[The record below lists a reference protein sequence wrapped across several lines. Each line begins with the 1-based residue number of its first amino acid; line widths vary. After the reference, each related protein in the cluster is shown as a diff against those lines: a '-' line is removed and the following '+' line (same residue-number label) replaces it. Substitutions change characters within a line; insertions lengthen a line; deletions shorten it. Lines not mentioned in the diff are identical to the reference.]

1 MISSMTSYYSVSKDT
16 NYGSLVLEIKT
27 LNSRF
32 FDLQIKLSDELRIH
46 EPLIRKKIAK
56 ILSRGKIECKIFL
69 KEREG
74 LVEIKNDD
82 LKNLKKFIKFV
93 EKISTLIK
101 EPKQINPVEIIR
113 LHREKNNKQ
122 NHKGLDKVLFL
133 LFDDALKKIV
143 TDRQREG
150 KKIKQLITSRSL
162 SIEKEVAKIRKMI
175 PRFIN
180 IHQSKIV
187 KKFKDALI
195 DVDQDKIKQEL
206 VTFIQKSDVDEELDR
221 LNAHS
226 QELKRLLSLSEP
238 VGKKIDFLMQEFN
251 REANT
256 LGAKAIAVE
265 ISQSAVE
272 LKVLIEQIREQ
283 IQNIE

>member
-1 MISSMTSYYSVSKDT
+1 MISSMTSYYSVSKET
-16 NYGSLVLEIKT
+16 SYGSLVLEIKT

-69 KEREG
+69 KERED

-82 LKNLKKFIKFV
+82 LKNLKKLIKFV

-101 EPKQINPVEIIR
+101 DPKQINPVEIIR

-122 NHKGLDKVLFL
+122 NHKGLDKFLFL
-133 LFDDALKKIV
+133 LFDDALKKII

-162 SIEKEVAKIRKMI
+162 RIEKEVAKIRKMI

-221 LNAHS
+221 LNSHS

-256 LGAKAIAVE
+256 LGSKAIAVE

>member
-1 MISSMTSYYSVSKDT
+1 MISSMTSYYSASKET
-16 NYGSLVLEIKT
+16 SYGSLVLEIKT

-82 LKNLKKFIKFV
+82 LKNLKKLIKFV

-101 EPKQINPVEIIR
+101 DPKQINPVEIIR

-122 NHKGLDKVLFL
+122 NHKGLDKFLFL
-133 LFDDALKKIV
+133 LFDDALKKII

-150 KKIKQLITSRSL
+150 KKIKQLIASRSL
-162 SIEKEVAKIRKMI
+162 RIEKEVAKIRKMI
-175 PRFIN
+175 PRFID

-195 DVDQDKIKQEL
+195 DVEQDKIKQEL

-221 LNAHS
+221 LNSHS

-256 LGAKAIAVE
+256 LGSKAIAVE

>member
-221 LNAHS
+221 LNSHS

-256 LGAKAIAVE
+256 LGSKAIAVE

>member
-1 MISSMTSYYSVSKDT
+1 MISSMTSYYSASKET
-16 NYGSLVLEIKT
+16 IYGSLVLEIKT

-82 LKNLKKFIKFV
+82 LKNLKKLIKFV

-101 EPKQINPVEIIR
+101 DPKQINPVEIIR

-122 NHKGLDKVLFL
+122 NHKGLDKFLFL
-133 LFDDALKKIV
+133 LFDDALKKII

-162 SIEKEVAKIRKMI
+162 RIEKEVAKIRKMI

-221 LNAHS
+221 LNSHS

-256 LGAKAIAVE
+256 LGSKAIAVE

>member
-1 MISSMTSYYSVSKDT
+1 MISSMTSYYSVSKET
-16 NYGSLVLEIKT
+16 SYGSLVLEIKT

-82 LKNLKKFIKFV
+82 LKNLKKLIKFV

-101 EPKQINPVEIIR
+101 DPKQINPVEIIR

-122 NHKGLDKVLFL
+122 NHKGLDKFLFL
-133 LFDDALKKIV
+133 LFDDALKKII

-162 SIEKEVAKIRKMI
+162 RIEKEVAKIRKMI

-221 LNAHS
+221 LNSHS

-256 LGAKAIAVE
+256 LGSKAIAVE

>member
-1 MISSMTSYYSVSKDT
+1 MISSMTSYYSASKET
-16 NYGSLVLEIKT
+16 SYGSLVLEIKT

-82 LKNLKKFIKFV
+82 LKNLKKLIKFV

-101 EPKQINPVEIIR
+101 DPKQINPVEIIR

-122 NHKGLDKVLFL
+122 NHKGLDKFLFL
-133 LFDDALKKIV
+133 LFDDALKKII

-162 SIEKEVAKIRKMI
+162 RIEKEVAKIRKMI
-175 PRFIN
+175 PRFID

-221 LNAHS
+221 LNSHS

-251 REANT
+251 RE
-256 LGAKAIAVE
+256 
-265 ISQSAVE
+265 
-272 LKVLIEQIREQ
+272 
-283 IQNIE
+283 

>member
-82 LKNLKKFIKFV
+82 LKNLKKLIKFV

-122 NHKGLDKVLFL
+122 NHKGLDKFLFL
-133 LFDDALKKIV
+133 LFDDALKKII

-162 SIEKEVAKIRKMI
+162 RIEKEVAKIRKMI

-221 LNAHS
+221 LNSHS

-256 LGAKAIAVE
+256 LGSKAIAVE

>member
-1 MISSMTSYYSVSKDT
+1 MISSMTSYYSVSKET
-16 NYGSLVLEIKT
+16 SYGSLVLEIKT

-82 LKNLKKFIKFV
+82 LKNLKKLIKFV

-101 EPKQINPVEIIR
+101 DPKQINPVEIIR

-133 LFDDALKKIV
+133 LFDDALKKII

-162 SIEKEVAKIRKMI
+162 RIEKEVAKIRKMI

-221 LNAHS
+221 LNSHS

-256 LGAKAIAVE
+256 LGSKAIAVE

>member
-1 MISSMTSYYSVSKDT
+1 MISSMTSYYSVSKET
-16 NYGSLVLEIKT
+16 SYGSLVLEIKT

-82 LKNLKKFIKFV
+82 LKNLKKLIKFV

-101 EPKQINPVEIIR
+101 DPKQINPVEIIR

-122 NHKGLDKVLFL
+122 NHKGLDKFLFL
-133 LFDDALKKIV
+133 LFDDALKKII

-162 SIEKEVAKIRKMI
+162 RIDKEVAKIRKMI
-175 PRFIN
+175 PRFID

-221 LNAHS
+221 LNSHS

-256 LGAKAIAVE
+256 LGSKAIAVE

>member
-1 MISSMTSYYSVSKDT
+1 MISSMTSYYSVSKET
-16 NYGSLVLEIKT
+16 SYGSLVLEIKT

-82 LKNLKKFIKFV
+82 LKNLKKLIKFV

-133 LFDDALKKIV
+133 LFDDALKKII

-162 SIEKEVAKIRKMI
+162 RIEKEVAKIRKMI

-221 LNAHS
+221 LNSHS

-256 LGAKAIAVE
+256 LGSKAIAVE

>member
-1 MISSMTSYYSVSKDT
+1 MISSMTSYYSVSKET
-16 NYGSLVLEIKT
+16 SYGSLVLEIKT

-74 LVEIKNDD
+74 LVEINNDD
-82 LKNLKKFIKFV
+82 LKNLKKLIKFV

-101 EPKQINPVEIIR
+101 DPKQINPVEIIR

-122 NHKGLDKVLFL
+122 NHKGLDKFLFL
-133 LFDDALKKIV
+133 LFDDALKKII

-162 SIEKEVAKIRKMI
+162 RIEKEVAKIRKMI
-175 PRFIN
+175 PRFID

-221 LNAHS
+221 LNSHS

-256 LGAKAIAVE
+256 LGSKAIAVE

>member
-162 SIEKEVAKIRKMI
+162 RIEKEVTKIRKMI

>member
-1 MISSMTSYYSVSKDT
+1 MISSMTSYYSVSKET
-16 NYGSLVLEIKT
+16 SYGSLVLEIKT

-69 KEREG
+69 KERED

-82 LKNLKKFIKFV
+82 LKNLKKLIKFV

-101 EPKQINPVEIIR
+101 DPKQINPVEIIR

-122 NHKGLDKVLFL
+122 NHKGLDKFLFL
-133 LFDDALKKIV
+133 LFDDALKKII

-162 SIEKEVAKIRKMI
+162 RMEKEVAKIRKMI
-175 PRFIN
+175 PRFID

-221 LNAHS
+221 LNSHS

-256 LGAKAIAVE
+256 LGSKAIAVE

>member
-1 MISSMTSYYSVSKDT
+1 MISSMTSYYSVSKET
-16 NYGSLVLEIKT
+16 SYGSLVLEIKT

-69 KEREG
+69 KEREC

-82 LKNLKKFIKFV
+82 LKNLKKLIKFV

-122 NHKGLDKVLFL
+122 NHKGLDKFLFL
-133 LFDDALKKIV
+133 LFDDALKKII

-162 SIEKEVAKIRKMI
+162 RIEKEVAKIRKMI

-195 DVDQDKIKQEL
+195 DIDQDKIKQEL

-221 LNAHS
+221 LNSHS

-256 LGAKAIAVE
+256 LGSKAIAVE

>member
-1 MISSMTSYYSVSKDT
+1 MISSMTSYYSVSKET
-16 NYGSLVLEIKT
+16 SYGSLVLEIKT

-82 LKNLKKFIKFV
+82 LKNLKKLIKFV

-101 EPKQINPVEIIR
+101 DPKQINPVEIIR

-122 NHKGLDKVLFL
+122 NHKGLDKFLFL
-133 LFDDALKKIV
+133 LFDDALKKII

-162 SIEKEVAKIRKMI
+162 RIEKEVAKIRKMI
-175 PRFIN
+175 PRFID

-221 LNAHS
+221 LNSHS

-238 VGKKIDFLMQEFN
+238 IGKKIDFLMQEFN

-256 LGAKAIAVE
+256 LGSKAIAVE

>member
-1 MISSMTSYYSVSKDT
+1 MISSMTSYYSVSKET
-16 NYGSLVLEIKT
+16 SYGCLVLEIKT

-82 LKNLKKFIKFV
+82 LKNLKKLIKFV

-101 EPKQINPVEIIR
+101 EPKQINPIEIIR
-113 LHREKNNKQ
+113 LNHEKNNKQ
-122 NHKGLDKVLFL
+122 NYKELDKVLFL
-133 LFDDALKKIV
+133 LFDNALKKIII
-143 TDRQREG
+143 DRHREG

-162 SIEKEVAKIRKMI
+162 KIEKEVAKIRKMI

-180 IHQSKIV
+180 IHQSKIF

-206 VTFIQKSDVDEELDR
+206 VTFIQKSDIDEELDR
-221 LNAHS
+221 LNSHS

-256 LGAKAIAVE
+256 LGSKAIAVE

>member
-1 MISSMTSYYSVSKDT
+1 MISSMTSYYSVSKET
-16 NYGSLVLEIKT
+16 SYGSLVLEIKT

-82 LKNLKKFIKFV
+82 LKNLKKLIKFV

-101 EPKQINPVEIIR
+101 DPKQINPVEIIR

-122 NHKGLDKVLFL
+122 NHKGLDKFLFL
-133 LFDDALKKIV
+133 LFDDALKKII

-162 SIEKEVAKIRKMI
+162 RIEKEVAKIRKMI
-175 PRFIN
+175 PRFID

-206 VTFIQKSDVDEELDR
+206 VTFIQKSDVEEELDR
-221 LNAHS
+221 LNSHS
-226 QELKRLLSLSEP
+226 HELKRLVSLSEP

-256 LGAKAIAVE
+256 LGSKAIAVE

>member
-1 MISSMTSYYSVSKDT
+1 M
-16 NYGSLVLEIKT
+16 
-27 LNSRF
+27 
-32 FDLQIKLSDELRIH
+32 
-46 EPLIRKKIAK
+46 
-56 ILSRGKIECKIFL
+56 
-69 KEREG
+69 
-74 LVEIKNDD
+74 
-82 LKNLKKFIKFV
+82 
-93 EKISTLIK
+93 
-101 EPKQINPVEIIR
+101 
-113 LHREKNNKQ
+113 
-122 NHKGLDKVLFL
+122 FL

-162 SIEKEVAKIRKMI
+162 RIEKEVTKIRKMI

-221 LNAHS
+221 LNSHS

-256 LGAKAIAVE
+256 LGSKAIAVE

>member
-1 MISSMTSYYSVSKDT
+1 MISSMTSYYSVSKET
-16 NYGSLVLEIKT
+16 SYGSLVLEIKT

-82 LKNLKKFIKFV
+82 LKNLKKLIKFV

-101 EPKQINPVEIIR
+101 DPKQINPVEIIR

-122 NHKGLDKVLFL
+122 NHKGLDKFLFL
-133 LFDDALKKIV
+133 LFDDALKKII

-162 SIEKEVAKIRKMI
+162 RIEKEVAKIRKMI
-175 PRFIN
+175 PRFID

-221 LNAHS
+221 LNSHS

-256 LGAKAIAVE
+256 LGSKAIAVE

-272 LKVLIEQIREQ
+272 FKVLIEQIREQ

>member
-1 MISSMTSYYSVSKDT
+1 MISSMTSYYSVSKET
-16 NYGSLVLEIKT
+16 SYGSLVLEIKT

-82 LKNLKKFIKFV
+82 LKNLKKLIKFV

-101 EPKQINPVEIIR
+101 DPKQINPVEIIR

-162 SIEKEVAKIRKMI
+162 RIEKEVTKIRKMI

-180 IHQSKIV
+180 IYQSKIV

-221 LNAHS
+221 LNSHS

-256 LGAKAIAVE
+256 LGSKAIAVE

>member
-1 MISSMTSYYSVSKDT
+1 MISSMTSYYSVSKET
-16 NYGSLVLEIKT
+16 SYGSLVLEIKT

-82 LKNLKKFIKFV
+82 LKNLKKLIKFV

-101 EPKQINPVEIIR
+101 DPKQINPVEIIR

-122 NHKGLDKVLFL
+122 NHKGLDKALFL
-133 LFDDALKKIV
+133 LFDDALKKII

-162 SIEKEVAKIRKMI
+162 RIEKEVAKIRKMI

-221 LNAHS
+221 LNSHS

-256 LGAKAIAVE
+256 LGSKAIAVE

>member
-1 MISSMTSYYSVSKDT
+1 MISSMTSYYSVSKET
-16 NYGSLVLEIKT
+16 SYGSLVLEIKT

-82 LKNLKKFIKFV
+82 LKNLKKLIKFV

-113 LHREKNNKQ
+113 LHREKNNEQ
-122 NHKGLDKVLFL
+122 NHKGLDKFLFL
-133 LFDDALKKIV
+133 LFDDALKKII

-162 SIEKEVAKIRKMI
+162 RIEKEVAKIRKMI

-206 VTFIQKSDVDEELDR
+206 VTFIQRSDVDEELDR
-221 LNAHS
+221 LNSHS

-256 LGAKAIAVE
+256 LGSKAIAVE

>member
-162 SIEKEVAKIRKMI
+162 RIEKEVTKIRKMI

-221 LNAHS
+221 LNSHS

-256 LGAKAIAVE
+256 LGSKAIAVE

>member
-1 MISSMTSYYSVSKDT
+1 MISSMTSYYSVSKET
-16 NYGSLVLEIKT
+16 SYGSLVLEIKT

-82 LKNLKKFIKFV
+82 LKNLKKLIKFV

-101 EPKQINPVEIIR
+101 DPKQINPVEIIR

-122 NHKGLDKVLFL
+122 NHKGLDKFLFL
-133 LFDDALKKIV
+133 LFDDALKKII

-150 KKIKQLITSRSL
+150 EKIKQLITSRSL
-162 SIEKEVAKIRKMI
+162 RIEKEVAKIRKMI
-175 PRFIN
+175 PRFID

-221 LNAHS
+221 LNSHS

-256 LGAKAIAVE
+256 LGSKAIAVE

>member
-1 MISSMTSYYSVSKDT
+1 MTSYYSVSKET
-16 NYGSLVLEIKT
+16 SYGSLVLEIKT

-82 LKNLKKFIKFV
+82 LKNLKKLIKFV

-101 EPKQINPVEIIR
+101 DPKQINPVEIIR

-122 NHKGLDKVLFL
+122 NHKGLDKFLFL
-133 LFDDALKKIV
+133 LFDDALKKII

-162 SIEKEVAKIRKMI
+162 RIEKEVAKIRKMI
-175 PRFIN
+175 PRFID

-221 LNAHS
+221 LNSHS

-256 LGAKAIAVE
+256 LGSKAIAVE

>member
-82 LKNLKKFIKFV
+82 LKNLKKLIKFV
-93 EKISTLIK
+93 EKISTFIK

-226 QELKRLLSLSEP
+226 QELKRLLSISEP

-256 LGAKAIAVE
+256 LGSKAIAVE

-272 LKVLIEQIREQ
+272 FKVLIEQIREQ

>member
-1 MISSMTSYYSVSKDT
+1 MISSMTSYYSVSKET
-16 NYGSLVLEIKT
+16 SYGSLVLEIKT

-32 FDLQIKLSDELRIH
+32 FDLQIKLSDELRIY

-82 LKNLKKFIKFV
+82 LKNLKKLIKFV

-101 EPKQINPVEIIR
+101 DPKQINPVEIIR

-122 NHKGLDKVLFL
+122 NHKGLDKFLFL
-133 LFDDALKKIV
+133 LFDDALKKII

-162 SIEKEVAKIRKMI
+162 RIEKEVAKIRKMI
-175 PRFIN
+175 PRFID

-221 LNAHS
+221 LNSHS

-256 LGAKAIAVE
+256 LGSKAIAVE